1 MYRTFTVSSSCVM
14 APPLCRRKSVE
25 RSAGGGHRHPGDGGA
40 HEVYEVVAVEG
51 LAHGIAGVSEAGL
64 EALVG
69 APAAL
74 DVGVVGGE
82 QRHLGAGLLHDPAD
96 VLCGVRREIGRA

>member
-51 LAHGIAGVSEAGL
+51 LAHGLAGASAAGL
-64 EALVG
+64 KALVG
-69 APAAL
+69 AAAAL
-74 DVGVVGGE
+74 AVGVVGGE
-82 QRHLGAGLLHDPAD
+82 QRQP
-96 VLCGVRREIGRA
+96 EIGRASGRGGVGQYG